1 MKLWNVSLPL
11 GLTCSL
17 VEEIQMKKCSCY
29 QDLRINSLRTNLLLK
44 IPNWNRRLSQTFLRN
59 HEKSYTCPIFEK
71 PFACE
76 YCEKKFNQIRQTTKY
91 KRIHTGEKPFAC
103 EYCDKNFVN
112 LRQM

>member
-1 MKLWNVSLPL
+1 MWYKKAPVEKTL
-11 GLTCSL
+11 L
-17 VEEIQMKKCSCY
+17 VNIVTKNSTNQYWWKRKEEIHNY
-29 QDLRINSLRTNLLLK
+29 
-44 IPNWNRRLSQTFLRN
+44 
-59 HEKSYTCPIFEK
+59 EK

>member
-1 MKLWNVSLPL
+1 MSWRIPTKLKIV
-11 GLTCSL
+11 
-17 VEEIQMKKCSCY
+17 IQKSTSGKNLACEYCDKKFNKSILMKKEK
-29 QDLRINSLRTNLLLK
+29 RIHN
-44 IPNWNRRLSQTFLRN
+44 
-59 HEKSYTCPIFEK
+59 YEK

-112 LRQM
+112 LRQN

>member
-1 MKLWNVSLPL
+1 
-11 GLTCSL
+11 
-17 VEEIQMKKCSCY
+17 MKKEK
-29 QDLRINSLRTNLLLK
+29 RIHN
-44 IPNWNRRLSQTFLRN
+44 
-59 HEKSYTCPIFEK
+59 YEK

-103 EYCDKNFVN
+103 ECCDKNFVN